1 MRVGICSGFFNP
13 IHQGHIEYIQA
24 AKGNCEQL
32 VVIVNN
38 DIQVEI
44 KKSKPFMDEEHR
56 RFIVSNIK
64 GVDLAIIS
72 TDKDDSSAETIEAIA
87 KLNNWG
93 DTIILYNS
101 GDRNP
106 ENSSEKES
114 EVCKRY
120 NIEERF
126 LPLKKTYSSRNLK
139 SKRTTWV

>member
-1 MRVGICSGFFNP
+1 MIVGICSGFFNP
-13 IHQGHIEYIQA
+13 IHQGHIEYIQE
-24 AKGNCEQL
+24 AKANCDQL

-56 RFIVSNIK
+56 RFIVNNVK

-93 DTIILYNS
+93 DKITLFNS

-106 ENSSEKES
+106 ENNNKKEN
-114 EVCKRY
+114 EVCKKY
-120 NIEERF
+120 NIEEKF
-126 LPLKKTYSSRNLK
+126 LPLEKTYSSRDFK
-139 SKRTTWV
+139 A

>member
-1 MRVGICSGFFNP
+1 MIVGICSGFFNP
-13 IHQGHIEYIQA
+13 IHQGHIEYIQE
-24 AKGNCEQL
+24 AKANCDQL

-56 RFIVSNIK
+56 RFIVNNVK

-93 DTIILYNS
+93 DKITLFNS

-106 ENSSEKES
+106 ENNNKKEN
-114 EVCKRY
+114 EVCKKY
-120 NIEERF
+120 NIEEKF
-126 LPLKKTYSSRNLK
+126 LPLKKTYSSRDFK
-139 SKRTTWV
+139 A

>member
-1 MRVGICSGFFNP
+1 MIVGICSGFFNP
-13 IHQGHIEYIQA
+13 IHQGHIEYIQE
-24 AKGNCEQL
+24 AKANCDQL

-56 RFIVSNIK
+56 RFIVNNVK

-93 DTIILYNS
+93 DKITLFNS

-106 ENSSEKES
+106 ENNNKKEN
-114 EVCKRY
+114 EVCKKY

-126 LPLKKTYSSRNLK
+126 LPLEKTYSSRDFK
-139 SKRTTWV
+139 A

>member
-1 MRVGICSGFFNP
+1 MIVGICSGFFNP
-13 IHQGHIEYIQA
+13 IHQGHIEYIQE
-24 AKGNCEQL
+24 AKANCDQL

-56 RFIVSNIK
+56 RFIVNNVK

-93 DTIILYNS
+93 DKITLFNS

-106 ENSSEKES
+106 ENNNKKENKSSIFENLNMKKETDDF
-114 EVCKRY
+114 KP
-120 NIEERF
+120 F
-126 LPLKKTYSSRNLK
+126 KT
-139 SKRTTWV
+139 

>member
-1 MRVGICSGFFNP
+1 MRSGICSGFFNP

-24 AKGNCEQL
+24 AKANCDQL

-72 TDKDDSSAETIEAIA
+72 TDEDDSSADTIEAIA
-87 KLNNWG
+87 KLNG
-93 DTIILYNS
+93 DGHTIILFNS

-106 ENSSEKES
+106 ENSSEKEN
-114 EVCKRY
+114 EVCKKY
-120 NIEERF
+120 NIEEIF
-126 LPLKKTYSSRNLK
+126 LPLKKTYSSRDFK
-139 SKRTTWV
+139 A